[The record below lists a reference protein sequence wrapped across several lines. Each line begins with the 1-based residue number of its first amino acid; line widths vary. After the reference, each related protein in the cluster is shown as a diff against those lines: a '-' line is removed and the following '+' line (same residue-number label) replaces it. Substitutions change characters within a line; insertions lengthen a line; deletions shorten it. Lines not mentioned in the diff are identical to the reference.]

1 MQKLVFSDHTGE
13 YPILV
18 TDESTLRSLR
28 FGTDEQQSCIDL
40 RTPWVLQL
48 AYTRWMMTALL
59 LHPSP
64 EKFLLIGL
72 GGGAIAHFL
81 LHHHPEACIDV
92 VEKEERVIRLARG
105 YFKLPVRESFNIIHQ
120 DALSFLQTTTNS
132 AEYHIAFVDIF
143 TPGAMA
149 TPLFVA
155 DFHRAVLSRL
165 TADGVLAINLWSGDT
180 DLYHQV
186 CQAVQAASG
195 GRQLQLQVK
204 KRSNVILL
212 VFPGEIPRKQIK
224 QAQTNCRMYQQ
235 RYQLDFSGY
244 LKRLRRAYRFSRLT
258 ALLNP

>member
-1 MQKLVFSDHTGE
+1 MQELVFSDHTGE

-18 TDESTLRSLR
+18 TDENTQRSLR
-28 FGTDEQQSCIDL
+28 FGTQEQQSCIDL
-40 RTPWVLQL
+40 CSPWVLQL

-81 LHHHPEACIDV
+81 LHHHPESRIDA
-92 VEKEERVIRLARG
+92 VEKEEQVIRLARG
-105 YFKLPVRESFNIIHQ
+105 YFKLPVRERFNIIQQ
-120 DALSFLQTTTNS
+120 DAHSFLHTS
-132 AEYHIAFVDIF
+132 ASSGYHIAFIDIF

-149 TPLFVA
+149 SPLFLA

-165 TADGVLAINLWSGDT
+165 TPDGVLAINLWSGDK

-186 CQAVQAASG
+186 SQAVWTASG
-195 GRQLQLQVK
+195 GRQLRLQVE

-212 VFPGEIPRKQIK
+212 VFPTEIPRKQIK
-224 QAQTNCRMYQQ
+224 KAQENCRMYQQ
-235 RYQLDFSGY
+235 RYQLDFSGC
-244 LKRLRRAYRFSRLT
+244 LKRLRRAHRLARLT
-258 ALLNP
+258 SLFL

>member
-13 YPILV
+13 YPIQV
-18 TDESTLRSLR
+18 TDENTLRSLR

-40 RTPWVLQL
+40 RTPWALQL

-59 LHPSP
+59 LHPFP
-64 EKFLLIGL
+64 DKFLLIGL

-81 LHHHPEACIDV
+81 VHYHPDARIDV
-92 VEKEERVIRLARG
+92 VEKEEQVIRLARG
-105 YFKLPVRESFNIIHQ
+105 YFKLPVREKFNIIHQ
-120 DALSFLQTTTNS
+120 DALSFLHTSST

-149 TPLFVA
+149 SPLFLA
-155 DFHRAVLSRL
+155 DFHHAVLRRL
-165 TADGVLAINLWSGDT
+165 TPDGVLAINLWSGDKQ
-180 DLYHQV
+180 LYHQV
-186 CQAVQAASG
+186 TQAVRAASG
-195 GRQLQLQVK
+195 GRQLLLQVK

-224 QAQTNCRMYQQ
+224 KAQANRRMYQQ

-244 LKRLRRAYRFSRLT
+244 LKRLRRAHRLSRLA
-258 ALLNP
+258 ALLL